1 MGIERIRAAKAV
13 TTEAVIEKSVE
24 EVAVEEEAVEEAAGE
39 ETAVEEEAGE
49 EAAVEDTTV
58 EAAADEK
65 EADVMDVEEDSPL
78 ENWTVKELKE
88 ECKTLG
94 LTDKGK
100 KADLIERIREAQ
112 GKKSEATPVK
122 EEIALESAA
131 DDVPVNEPATEEAA
145 VDESPIEEAAVEKA
159 TEKEAAVE
167 EIADER
173 ASAEEMAIEAEEVI
187 EKVEEEA
194 DGPLEDWTVKE
205 LKEECKRLGLT
216 DKGKKAELIARIT
229 ESRSSSQEAAVETVE
244 EIAEKEVDEEVA
256 AIEEAPVDEASVEDA
271 PVEEAPVE
279 EAPVEEAPV
288 EESPVEDSPVEEST
302 IEETQA
308 PAGEAAA
315 DETESQSAGLDPSSI
330 SELLAKNEQGQL
342 SQQEFFRIFL
352 VSVQNSLTTN
362 QRLADV
368 EKKLEE
374 TAERLEK
381 VEVAADSVSN
391 ATTEPEADA
400 PAVQPVSTEEP
411 AVEESTEDPME
422 EADITSLVE
431 NAEKLQPRISRKRA
445 QASGHQKKS
454 ARAKRARV

>member
-1 MGIERIRAAKAV
+1 MG
-13 TTEAVIEKSVE
+13 
-24 EVAVEEEAVEEAAGE
+24 
-39 ETAVEEEAGE
+39 
-49 EAAVEDTTV
+49 
-58 EAAADEK
+58 
-65 EADVMDVEEDSPL
+65 
-78 ENWTVKELKE
+78 
-88 ECKTLG
+88 
-94 LTDKGK
+94 
-100 KADLIERIREAQ
+100 
-112 GKKSEATPVK
+112 
-122 EEIALESAA
+122 
-131 DDVPVNEPATEEAA
+131 
-145 VDESPIEEAAVEKA
+145 
-159 TEKEAAVE
+159 AAVE
-167 EIADER
+167 EIADEK

-279 EAPVEEAPV
+279 EAPVEE
-288 EESPVEDSPVEEST
+288 SPVEDTPVEEST

-445 QASGHQKKS
+445 
-454 ARAKRARV
+454 

>member
-1 MGIERIRAAKAV
+1 MG
-13 TTEAVIEKSVE
+13 
-24 EVAVEEEAVEEAAGE
+24 
-39 ETAVEEEAGE
+39 
-49 EAAVEDTTV
+49 
-58 EAAADEK
+58 
-65 EADVMDVEEDSPL
+65 
-78 ENWTVKELKE
+78 
-88 ECKTLG
+88 
-94 LTDKGK
+94 
-100 KADLIERIREAQ
+100 
-112 GKKSEATPVK
+112 
-122 EEIALESAA
+122 
-131 DDVPVNEPATEEAA
+131 
-145 VDESPIEEAAVEKA
+145 
-159 TEKEAAVE
+159 AAVE
-167 EIADER
+167 EIADEK

-256 AIEEAPVDEASVEDA
+256 AIEEAPV
-271 PVEEAPVE
+271 EEAPVE
-279 EAPVEEAPV
+279 ETPVEYT
-288 EESPVEDSPVEEST
+288 PVEEST

-445 QASGHQKKS
+445 QASGHHKKS

>member
-1 MGIERIRAAKAV
+1 VEEPAIEETPV
-13 TTEAVIEKSVE
+13 EEPSVE
-24 EVAVEEEAVEEAAGE
+24 
-39 ETAVEEEAGE
+39 T
-49 EAAVEDTTV
+49 
-58 EAAADEK
+58 AADEK

-112 GKKSEATPVK
+112 GKKSEATPVV

-131 DDVPVNEPATEEAA
+131 DDVPVNEPATEEAV
-145 VDESPIEEAAVEKA
+145 VDESVTEEPAVEEAPIEEAAVEKA

-167 EIADER
+167 EIADEK

-205 LKEECKRLGLT
+205 LKEECKTLGLT

-288 EESPVEDSPVEEST
+288 EEAPVEETPVEDTPVEEST

>member
-1 MGIERIRAAKAV
+1 MG
-13 TTEAVIEKSVE
+13 
-24 EVAVEEEAVEEAAGE
+24 
-39 ETAVEEEAGE
+39 
-49 EAAVEDTTV
+49 
-58 EAAADEK
+58 
-65 EADVMDVEEDSPL
+65 
-78 ENWTVKELKE
+78 
-88 ECKTLG
+88 
-94 LTDKGK
+94 
-100 KADLIERIREAQ
+100 
-112 GKKSEATPVK
+112 
-122 EEIALESAA
+122 
-131 DDVPVNEPATEEAA
+131 
-145 VDESPIEEAAVEKA
+145 
-159 TEKEAAVE
+159 AAVE
-167 EIADER
+167 EIADEK

-205 LKEECKRLGLT
+205 LKEECKTLGLT

-271 PVEEAPVE
+271 PVEEA
-279 EAPVEEAPV
+279 
-288 EESPVEDSPVEEST
+288 PVEEST

>member
-131 DDVPVNEPATEEAA
+131 DDVPVNEPATEEAV
-145 VDESPIEEAAVEKA
+145 VDESVTEEAAVEEA

-167 EIADER
+167 EIADEK

-205 LKEECKRLGLT
+205 LKEECKTLGLT

-279 EAPVEEAPV
+279 EA
-288 EESPVEDSPVEEST
+288 T

-411 AVEESTEDPME
+411 AVEES
-422 EADITSLVE
+422 
-431 NAEKLQPRISRKRA
+431 
-445 QASGHQKKS
+445 
-454 ARAKRARV
+454 